1 MRAKGV
7 RCLYLALGRHFG
19 RICECPLSGVKRTF
33 RHIGPRSN
41 SDLAQGCEGRMDFIE
56 RYLGISPDGGD
67 GSLEAMLLIML
78 VTIITGIALRFSA
91 IAKAK

>member
-1 MRAKGV
+1 
-7 RCLYLALGRHFG
+7 
-19 RICECPLSGVKRTF
+19 
-33 RHIGPRSN
+33 
-41 SDLAQGCEGRMDFIE
+41 MDYIE